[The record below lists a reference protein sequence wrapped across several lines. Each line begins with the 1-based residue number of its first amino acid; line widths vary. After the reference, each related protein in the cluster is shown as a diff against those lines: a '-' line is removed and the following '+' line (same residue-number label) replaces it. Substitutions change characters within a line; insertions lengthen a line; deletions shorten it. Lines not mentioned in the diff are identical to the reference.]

1 MHASPIKKEM
11 ASRTAMLIWAR
22 YGDRYRD
29 RYRGRVAVGLAI
41 WAFDRPSDLPSGQA
55 RHLAGNP
62 ARVSA

>member
-1 MHASPIKKEM
+1 MHASPSKKEM

-22 YGDRYRD
+22 YGDRYRV
-29 RYRGRVAVGLAI
+29 RVAVGLAI